1 MRCTNVH
8 FVVLLSSRCPADQ
21 LTYQLPHHT
30 YLLQNVYRTFSMAW
44 WSNHLLFFAENTQ
57 EMTALAKAWE
67 FLQSYHAKDVE
78 LERLCLWSHCS
89 YQQAQ
94 DMVTPPRLA
103 VSREK
108 YLLIM
113 KGSTFWYFNIL
124 FVYYVF
130 DCVRQ
135 EARANNKK
143 GYEFAPS
150 AKYLELE
157 PLKFEVVQRNSF
169 PSVQAQPWSNTK

>member
-1 MRCTNVH
+1 MRGWAPLPYLLCNVNMDLEILRFKVRLDNYH
-8 FVVLLSSRCPADQ
+8 NGRFLSHDLYTAQVRTILLVVEAR
-21 LTYQLPHHT
+21 LTSCRTAPT
-30 YLLQNVYRTFSMAW
+30 YLPQHVYRTFSMAW
-44 WSNHLLFFAENTQ
+44 WPNHLLFFTENTQ
-57 EMTALAKAWE
+57 EMTALARAWE

-113 KGSTFWYFNIL
+113 KGSTF
-124 FVYYVF
+124 
-130 DCVRQ
+130 
-135 EARANNKK
+135 
-143 GYEFAPS
+143 
-150 AKYLELE
+150 
-157 PLKFEVVQRNSF
+157 
-169 PSVQAQPWSNTK
+169 